1 MQDNLSRLI
10 TTIAALAMIV
20 TGGLLTISVETSWSA
35 CGAVLV
41 GLASALL
48 SLGVSEVRQ
57 LDRAREMVG
66 PYLEPVCD
74 QFLESISLLRLAIR
88 DFRDQAISDETAG
101 ELIAAH
107 VSSLE
112 SALRNLHAYSGVKSD
127 RDRLRTRRA
136 QTRIEGDDDRQP
148 NSDSERPGRSADV
161 DDRRISEIVAC
172 PYCSRENDVL
182 LGPDVGDSQSKSC
195 SNCQRRFNIHRNR
208 HGEAFTNDWAGIRE
222 FDCPACSG
230 FTFKYRG
237 YQSPR
242 YCLNCFA
249 YVAPDGRG
257 GGRVERTAEDPVSG
271 DVVGHSVVG
280 NQTLRC
286 SRCNTESP
294 TFIRYQGYYFAVC
307 DDCRVLVRAA
317 DTVIP

>member
-172 PYCSRENDVL
+172 PYAREKTMFFWGPMSAIAVEVL
-182 LGPDVGDSQSKSC
+182 LQLSATLQHSSKSAWR
-195 SNCQRRFNIHRNR
+195 SFHERL
-208 HGEAFTNDWAGIRE
+208 GGIRE

-249 YVAPDGRG
+249 YVSARWPGWG
-257 GGRVERTAEDPVSG
+257 VS
-271 DVVGHSVVG
+271 
-280 NQTLRC
+280 LA
-286 SRCNTESP
+286 
-294 TFIRYQGYYFAVC
+294 F
-307 DDCRVLVRAA
+307 
-317 DTVIP
+317 